1 MRDISKSKLKHLV
14 LEKGM
19 VNYVVTRGMTGER
32 YLL

>member
-1 MRDISKSKLKHLV
+1 MRGVSKSKLNYLV

-32 YLL
+32 YLS